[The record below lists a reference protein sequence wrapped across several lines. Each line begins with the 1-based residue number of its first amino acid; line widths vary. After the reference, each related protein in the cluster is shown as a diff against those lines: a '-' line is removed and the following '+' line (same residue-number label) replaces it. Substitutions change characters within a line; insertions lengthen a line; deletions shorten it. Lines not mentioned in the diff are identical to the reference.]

1 VQLQRFHLSPT
12 LSVKERELE
21 LMTEITPSLLALQLM
36 TGIALGAVYA
46 LLALGLSLIFGML
59 TVVNFAHGAFFMVGA
74 FLGVYF
80 LGLTGNFWFSLILTP
95 LAVGA
100 IGLVT
105 ERFLVRPL
113 YGRGIDY
120 PLLLTFG
127 LSYVMVEATRVA
139 FGIEGVPSS
148 TPAELRGAVD
158 LGFGFFP
165 KYRLFL
171 IGATALVVVALWLFI
186 EKTRFGLIIRAG
198 SRDAEIVRV
207 LGIDISRVWLL
218 VFGIGTAIAG
228 LSGVLAAPTR
238 AVNPE
243 MGISVLAE
251 SFVVTVVGGMGS
263 LPGAVVAGLLVGIVF
278 SMTSLFAPDL
288 AELSIFVLMAVVLL
302 IRPQGLF
309 GKPGAMG

>member
-1 VQLQRFHLSPT
+1 MFDISPQ
-12 LSVKERELE
+12 
-21 LMTEITPSLLALQLM
+21 LLALQLM

-46 LLALGLSLIFGML
+46 LLAIGLSLIFGML

-80 LGLTGNFWFSLILTP
+80 LAVTENFWFSLLLVP
-95 LAVGA
+95 LATGA
-100 IGLVT
+100 IGLVC

-127 LSYVMVEATRVA
+127 LSYVLIDVMRFA
-139 FGIEGVPSS
+139 FGIEGLPTS
-148 TPAELRGAVD
+148 TPAALRGAVN
-158 LGFGFFP
+158 LGFGHFP
-165 KYRLFL
+165 LYRLFL
-171 IGATALVVVALWLFI
+171 IAATAVIVLALWLFI
-186 EKTRFGLIIRAG
+186 EKTRYGLIIRAG
-198 SRDAEIVRV
+198 SRDSEIVKV
-207 LGIDISRVWLL
+207 LGIDIAKVWLL

-228 LSGVLAAPTR
+228 LSGLLAAPTR

-243 MGISVLAE
+243 MGIPILAE

-263 LPGAVVAGLLVGIVF
+263 LPGAVVAGLLVGVVF
-278 SMTSLFAPDL
+278 AMTSLIAPEY

-302 IRPQGLF
+302 WRPQGFF
-309 GKPGAMG
+309 GKAGLMS

>member
-1 VQLQRFHLSPT
+1 MFDISPQLF
-12 LSVKERELE
+12 
-21 LMTEITPSLLALQLM
+21 ALQLM

-46 LLALGLSLIFGML
+46 LLAIGLSLIFGML

-74 FLGVYF
+74 FLGVYSMA
-80 LGLTGNFWFSLILTP
+80 LTGSFWFSLLLVP
-95 LAVGA
+95 LATGA
-100 IGLVT
+100 IGLVC

-127 LSYVMVEATRVA
+127 LSYVMIDVMRFA
-139 FGIEGVPSS
+139 FGIEGMPSS
-148 TPAELRGAVD
+148 TPVELRGAVF
-158 LGFGFFP
+158 LGFGHFP
-165 KYRLFL
+165 LYRLFL
-171 IGATALVVVALWLFI
+171 IAATAVIVLGLWLFI
-186 EKTRFGLIIRAG
+186 EKTRYGLIIRAG
-198 SRDAEIVRV
+198 SRDPEIVKV
-207 LGIDISRVWLL
+207 LGMDIAKVWWM

-228 LSGVLAAPTR
+228 LSGLLAAPTR

-243 MGISVLAE
+243 MGIPILAE

-278 SMTSLFAPDL
+278 AMTSLVAPAY

-302 IRPQGLF
+302 IRPQGFF
-309 GKPGAMG
+309 GKAGLMS

>member
-1 VQLQRFHLSPT
+1 
-12 LSVKERELE
+12 
-21 LMTEITPSLLALQLM
+21 MLQLM
-36 TGIALGAVYA
+36 TGIGLGAVYA

-59 TVVNFAHGAFFMVGA
+59 NVVNFAHGAFFMVGA
-74 FLGVYF
+74 FMGVYF
-80 LGLTGNFWFSLILTP
+80 LALTGNFWFSLVLTP

-100 IGLVT
+100 IGLLA

-127 LSYVMVEATRVA
+127 LSYVMVEAIRII
-139 FGIEGVPSS
+139 FGIEGVSTS
-148 TPAELRGAVD
+148 TPAELRGAVN
-158 LGFGFFP
+158 LGFGHFP
-165 KYRLFL
+165 LYRLFL
-171 IGATALVVVALWLFI
+171 IGATAVVVLGLWLFI
-186 EKTRFGLIIRAG
+186 EKTRYGLIIRAG
-198 SRDAEIVRV
+198 SRDPEIVRV
-207 LGIDISRVWLL
+207 LGIDIARVWLL

-263 LPGAVVAGLLVGIVF
+263 LPGAVVAGLLVGIVY
-278 SMTSLFAPDL
+278 SMTSLFMPEL

-309 GKPGAMG
+309 GKAGQMG

>member
-1 VQLQRFHLSPT
+1 MLDISPQLF
-12 LSVKERELE
+12 
-21 LMTEITPSLLALQLM
+21 ALQLM
-36 TGIALGAVYA
+36 TGIALGAIYA
-46 LLALGLSLIFGML
+46 LLAIGLSLIFGML

-80 LGLTGNFWFSLILTP
+80 LGVTGSFWFSLLLVP
-95 LAVGA
+95 LATGA
-100 IGLVT
+100 IGLVC

-127 LSYVMVEATRVA
+127 LSYVLIDVMRLA
-139 FGIEGVPSS
+139 FGIEGLPSS
-148 TPAELRGAVD
+148 TPAALRGSVS
-158 LGFGFFP
+158 LGFGHFP
-165 KYRLFL
+165 LYRLFL
-171 IGATALVVVALWLFI
+171 IGATAVIVLALWLFI
-186 EKTRFGLIIRAG
+186 EKTRYGLIIRAG
-198 SRDAEIVRV
+198 SRDPEIVKV

-228 LSGVLAAPTR
+228 LSGLLAAPTR

-243 MGISVLAE
+243 MGIPILAE

-263 LPGAVVAGLLVGIVF
+263 LPGAVVAGLLVGVVF
-278 SMTSLFAPDL
+278 AMTSLLAPEY

-302 IRPQGLF
+302 IRPQGFF
-309 GKPGAMG
+309 GKAGLMS

>member
-1 VQLQRFHLSPT
+1 MIDITLQ
-12 LSVKERELE
+12 
-21 LMTEITPSLLALQLM
+21 LLALQLM

-46 LLALGLSLIFGML
+46 LLAIGLSLIFGML

-74 FLGVYF
+74 FLGVYS
-80 LGLTGNFWFSLILTP
+80 LGLTGSFWFSLLLVP
-95 LAVGA
+95 LATGA
-100 IGLVT
+100 IGLLC

-127 LSYVMVEATRVA
+127 LSYVLIDIMRFA
-139 FGIEGVPSS
+139 FGIEGLPTS
-148 TPAELRGAVD
+148 TPVELKGSVF
-158 LGFGFFP
+158 LGFGYFP
-165 KYRLFL
+165 LYRLFL
-171 IGATALVVVALWLFI
+171 IGATAVIVLGLWLFI

-207 LGIDISRVWLL
+207 LGIDISKVWLL

-228 LSGVLAAPTR
+228 LSGLLAAPTR

-243 MGISVLAE
+243 MGIPILAE

-263 LPGAVVAGLLVGIVF
+263 LPGAVIAGLLVGVVF
-278 SMTSLFAPDL
+278 AMTALFAPEY

-302 IRPQGLF
+302 VRPQGLF
-309 GKPGAMG
+309 GKAGLMS

>member
-1 VQLQRFHLSPT
+1 MLD
-12 LSVKERELE
+12 
-21 LMTEITPSLLALQLM
+21 ITPSLFMLQLM

-46 LLALGLSLIFGML
+46 LLAIGLSLIFGML

-80 LGLTGNFWFSLILTP
+80 LGLTGNFWLSLVIAP
-95 LAVGA
+95 LIVGA
-100 IGLVT
+100 IGLVA

-127 LSYVMVEATRVA
+127 LSYVLIDVVRAL
-139 FGIEGVPSS
+139 FGIEGLPSS
-148 TPAELRGAVD
+148 TPASLRGAVD
-158 LGFGFFP
+158 LGFGHFP
-165 KYRLFL
+165 LYRLFL
-171 IGATALVVVALWLFI
+171 IGATAVLVLALWLFL
-186 EKTRFGLIIRAG
+186 EKTRYGLIIRAG

-207 LGIDISRVWLL
+207 LGVDITKVWWL
-218 VFGIGTAIAG
+218 VFGLGTAIAG

-243 MGISVLAE
+243 MGIHVLAE
-251 SFVVTVVGGMGS
+251 AFVVTVVGGMGS

-278 SMTSLFAPDL
+278 SMTALVAPAY
-288 AELSIFVLMAVVLL
+288 AEMSIFVLMALVLL
-302 IRPQGLF
+302 VRPQGFF
-309 GKPGAMG
+309 GKAGALG

>member
-1 VQLQRFHLSPT
+1 
-12 LSVKERELE
+12 
-21 LMTEITPSLLALQLM
+21 MADITPQLLALQLV
-36 TGIALGAVYA
+36 TGVALGAVYA
-46 LLALGLSLIFGML
+46 LLAIGLSLIFGML

-80 LGLTGNFWFSLILTP
+80 LQVTGNFWFSLLLTP

-100 IGLVT
+100 LGLVV
-105 ERFLVRPL
+105 ERVLVRPL

-127 LSYVMVEATRVA
+127 LGYVLIDAMRFF
-139 FGIEGVPSS
+139 FGIEGMPSG
-148 TPAELRGAVD
+148 TPSELRGATD
-158 LGFGFFP
+158 LGFGHFP
-165 KYRLFL
+165 TYRLFL
-171 IGATALVVVALWLFI
+171 IAATALVIGALWLFI
-186 EKTRFGLIIRAG
+186 EKTRYGLIIRAG
-198 SRDAEIVRV
+198 ARDPEIVRV
-207 LGIDISRVWLL
+207 LGIDVAKVWLL

-228 LSGVLAAPTR
+228 LSGALAAPTR

-243 MGISVLAE
+243 MGITILAE

-278 SMTSLFAPDL
+278 SLTSLFAPAY

-302 IRPQGLF
+302 VRPQGLF
-309 GKPGAMG
+309 GKAGLMG

>member
-1 VQLQRFHLSPT
+1 
-12 LSVKERELE
+12 
-21 LMTEITPSLLALQLM
+21 MGEITPQLLAVQLV
-36 TGIALGAVYA
+36 TGLALGALYA
-46 LLALGLSLIFGML
+46 LLAIGLSLIFGML
-59 TVVNFAHGAFFMVGA
+59 TVVNFAHGAFYMVGA

-80 LGLTGNFWFSLILTP
+80 LSLTGNFWLSLVLTP

-100 IGLVT
+100 LGLLT

-127 LSYVMVEATRVA
+127 LSYVLIEAMRVA
-139 FGIEGVPSS
+139 FGIEGLPST
-148 TPAELRGAVD
+148 TPESLRGAVN
-158 LGFGFFP
+158 LGIGYFP

-171 IGATALVVVALWLFI
+171 IAATAVIVLALWLFI
-186 EKTRFGLIIRAG
+186 EKTRYGLIIRAG
-198 SRDAEIVRV
+198 SRDPEIVRV
-207 LGIDISRVWLL
+207 LGVDVSRIWLM

-228 LSGVLAAPTR
+228 LSGILASPTR

-243 MGISVLAE
+243 MGIPILAE

-263 LPGAVVAGLLVGIVF
+263 LPGAVVAGLLVGVVF
-278 SMTSLFAPDL
+278 SLTALLAPDY

-302 IRPQGLF
+302 IRPQGFF
-309 GKPGAMG
+309 GKAGLMS

>member
-1 VQLQRFHLSPT
+1 MSDITLNLVLLQI
-12 LSVKERELE
+12 V
-21 LMTEITPSLLALQLM
+21 

-59 TVVNFAHGAFFMVGA
+59 NVVNFAHGAFFMVGA

-80 LGLTGNFWFSLILTP
+80 QAATGSFVLSLLITP
-95 LAVGA
+95 LVVGTV
-100 IGLVT
+100 GLLA

-127 LSYVMVEATRVA
+127 LSYVLVEAMRVL
-139 FGIEGVPSS
+139 FGIEGMPSS
-148 TPAELRGAVD
+148 TPAALRGAVN
-158 LGFGFFP
+158 LGFGHFP
-165 KYRLFL
+165 LYRIFL
-171 IGATALVVVALWLFI
+171 IAATAVVVLALWLFI

-198 SRDAEIVRV
+198 SRDPEIVRV
-207 LGIDISRVWLL
+207 LGIDVARVWLL
-218 VFGIGTAIAG
+218 VFAIGTAIAG

-243 MGISVLAE
+243 MGITVLGE

-263 LPGAVVAGLLVGIVF
+263 LPGAVVAGLLVGVV
-278 SMTSLFAPDL
+278 SSLTSLFAPDL
-288 AELSIFVLMAVVLL
+288 AELSIFVLMALVLL
-302 IRPQGLF
+302 VRPQGLF
-309 GKPGAMG
+309 GKAGAMG